1 MILDEPTNHLDM
13 DSREVL
19 EETLTDYDGTL
30 LFVSHDRYFIR
41 KIADK
46 IMVLD
51 NGNGKLYPMNY
62 DEYLE
67 EKKKDLKVEFPKE
80 NIKEVRKTPEKKVKV
95 PDKNQK
101 LRKLEEEMNSIEEK
115 LNLIDELMNLNNSNA
130 VRLSELFNEKETL
143 EIQFEEVF
151 LEWEKLQ

>member
-1 MILDEPTNHLDM
+1 
-13 DSREVL
+13 
-19 EETLTDYDGTL
+19 
-30 LFVSHDRYFIR
+30 
-41 KIADK
+41 
-46 IMVLD
+46 MVLD

-67 EKKKDLKVEFPKE
+67 EKKKDLEVEFPKE
-80 NIKEVRKTPEKKVKV
+80 NIKEVRKTPEKKVKM

-101 LRKLEEEMNSIEEK
+101 LKKLEEEMNSIEEK

-143 EIQFEEVF
+143 EMQFEEVF